1 MDQFLAQKVSRKPGG
16 WFWLRHQGVLVGR
29 MVGDGRIVGVPVPP
43 GVGDTD
49 GVTDGAVPEPVGDG
63 MAVLVGVGDTR
74 SAVKNAGDVRL
85 QVVPFGAVK
94 LIWTST
100 I

>member
-1 MDQFLAQKVSRKPGG
+1 M
-16 WFWLRHQGVLVGR
+16 VGR
-29 MVGDGRIVGVPVPP
+29 MVGDGVIAGVPVPP
-43 GVGDTD
+43 GDGDTD
-49 GVTDGAVPEPVGDG
+49 GVTDGVPEPAGDG
-63 MAVLVGVGDTR
+63 IAVLVGVGDTR

-100 I
+100 T